1 MISAHGLSK
10 AYGAQILF
18 EDASFTVNK
27 GERVGLVGRN
37 GHGKTTL
44 FRLIVGVESPD
55 EGSITIPRGYRLG
68 YVKQETDFCA
78 ATVLEEACRG
88 LPEAEYGAAWKA
100 EKILSGLGFS
110 DADFARPITEFSGG
124 YQMRLS
130 LAKVLVS
137 EPDMLLLDEPTN
149 FLDIVSIRWLEK
161 FLSAWRAECL
171 VISHDRSFMD
181 RVVTDV
187 MGIHRRRV
195 RKFSGTT
202 RHYYDQLEL
211 EEEVYERERVNIEK
225 KQKQMKEFISKFR
238 AKARQANLVQ
248 SRIKA
253 LEKMESKESL
263 RSTESLS
270 FSFPAADV
278 PPKTLIR
285 TDEVT
290 FGYDRSKEPLIADL
304 SIDIDKGD
312 KICII
317 GKNGRGKTTLVRIL
331 ARELHADTGTVKVHP
346 HAQIAYY
353 EQAHTADLNPDNTIE
368 DELMHV
374 SEPGEA
380 QSVRNV
386 CGAMMFSGDVAKK
399 KIKVLSGGE
408 KCRVLLGKL
417 LVSRHNI
424 LLLDEPTHHLDMES
438 TDALIDAT
446 RRFEGAVIIVTH
458 DERFLHNVASKLIVF
473 QHGRVEV
480 FPGTYQEFLEQVGW
494 EDEADGSAPAQP
506 KGKNPPR
513 PVRTK
518 ADRRERA
525 RRREE
530 RARLLKPYE
539 KKIREIE
546 KRLQKKE
553 KRKEELQEALL
564 AATAAQKSADIQAL
578 SIEIHTNQNE
588 IDTTYAEW
596 EKAQKEYESIAKECE

>member
-1 MISAHGLSK
+1 MISAQGLSK

-44 FRLIVGVESPD
+44 FRLIVGAESPD
-55 EGSITIPRGYRLG
+55 EGMITTPRGYRLG
-68 YVKQETDFCA
+68 YVKQETDFRS
-78 ATVLEEACRG
+78 ATVIEEACRG

-100 EKILSGLGFS
+100 EKILTGLGFS
-110 DADFARPITEFSGG
+110 DHDFSRSITEFSGG

-161 FLSAWRAECL
+161 FLAAWRSECI

-187 MGIHRRRV
+187 MGIHRHRV
-195 RKFSGTT
+195 RKFSGST
-202 RHYYDQLEL
+202 RHYYDQLSL
-211 EEEVYERERVNIEK
+211 EEEVYERERINIEK

-253 LEKMESKESL
+253 LEKMESKETL
-263 RSTESLS
+263 RGVETLS
-270 FSFPAADV
+270 FSFPCADV

-285 TDEVT
+285 TDEIT
-290 FGYDRSKEPLIADL
+290 FGYDRSKEPLIVDL

-317 GKNGRGKTTLVRIL
+317 GKNGRGKTTLVKIM
-331 ARELHADTGTVKVHP
+331 AEELKADSGRVKVHP
-346 HAQIAYY
+346 HAKIAYY
-353 EQAHTADLNPDNTIE
+353 EQAHTADLNPDNTVE
-368 DELMHV
+368 DEMMNV

-386 CGAMMFSGDVAKK
+386 CGAMMFSGDVSKK

-438 TDALIDAT
+438 TDALIDAA

-494 EDEADGSAPAQP
+494 EDESEDRRAPIQ
-506 KGKNPPR
+506 KEKNKAR
-513 PVRTK
+513 PDRTK
-518 ADRRERA
+518 KSRKERA
-525 RRREE
+525 QRREE
-530 RARLLKPYE
+530 KARTLKPYE
-539 KKIREIE
+539 KKISDLE
-546 KRLQKKE
+546 KVLQRKEKVKKE
-553 KRKEELQEALL
+553 LHEAML
-564 AATAAQKSADIQAL
+564 AAVSDQKSAEIQTL
-578 SIEIHTNQNE
+578 SIDIHTNQND
-588 IDTTYAEW
+588 IDTLYTEW
-596 EKAQKEYESIAKECE
+596 EKAQKEYESIAREWE